1 VINGVPVFAKG
12 GNWIPADSFPSRITK
27 EKYRQLLESVRDANM
42 NMLLRVWGGGIYESD
57 DFYAL
62 CDEMGISSGR
72 ISCLDAAC
80 IRQMKRFSTTCVGK
94 QLIT

>member
-42 NMLLRVWGGGIYESD
+42 SMLRVWGGGIYERD
-57 DFYAL
+57 DFYEL
-62 CDEMGISSGR
+62 CDEMGILVWQEFHVWMQPVSGR
-72 ISCLDAAC
+72 
-80 IRQMKRFSTTCVGK
+80 
-94 QLIT
+94 